1 MMLRFFSTVFGG
13 LAAFICT
20 AQTYPQNYFRNPL
33 NIPMEL
39 VANMGEIRSNHWHMG
54 LDIRTQRRENLPV
67 HAAADGYIARVLVEP
82 GGFGQAIYINH
93 PNGLTTLYAHL
104 NSFFPAL
111 AQYVKQQQYARE
123 SWKVNLHLPPDLFPV
138 KKGQLIA
145 LSGNTGGSQGPHVHF
160 EIRDTQTEKCLN
172 PLLFNFPVA
181 DAVAPSILR
190 LALYD
195 RNKST
200 YSQTPQLVGL
210 KKTGTRYTLASGNV
224 LKVGSDKISFA
235 LGTVDMLSGST
246 NPIGVYC
253 AEIFLDEKPV
263 SQFRLDNIGYDESR
277 YINAQLDYPHKARG
291 GASLQHLSPLPGATA
306 VAYNLMNGDGLIQLK
321 DETVHS
327 IVIQVQDAHKN
338 TSRIQFDVQY
348 DARLAKTSSPTE
360 TKKLLPNN
368 VNVFEESQFELF
380 TSEATL
386 YDTVEVSYDNTG
398 AIAAGAVSA
407 AHRFLSPSIPAHDA
421 FTVRIKPLADLPEE
435 QKNKVVI
442 KNTSGSRTYV
452 QKAEWQNGW
461 LAARF
466 RQFGSFQAFVDTIPP
481 TVNAPATDL
490 SRAGRISFTPTDNFN
505 SIKSFRA
512 ELNGQ
517 WLRFTNDKGR
527 TWIYTFD
534 EKFPRGNHELKVI
547 VEDEVGNVTTKV
559 WKVRR

>member
-1 MMLRFFSTVFGG
+1 MIMMLRFFSTVFGG

-200 YSQTPQLVGL
+200 YSQTPQ
-210 KKTGTRYTLASGNV
+210 
-224 LKVGSDKISFA
+224 
-235 LGTVDMLSGST
+235 
-246 NPIGVYC
+246 
-253 AEIFLDEKPV
+253 
-263 SQFRLDNIGYDESR
+263 
-277 YINAQLDYPHKARG
+277 
-291 GASLQHLSPLPGATA
+291 
-306 VAYNLMNGDGLIQLK
+306 
-321 DETVHS
+321 
-327 IVIQVQDAHKN
+327 
-338 TSRIQFDVQY
+338 
-348 DARLAKTSSPTE
+348 
-360 TKKLLPNN
+360 
-368 VNVFEESQFELF
+368 
-380 TSEATL
+380 
-386 YDTVEVSYDNTG
+386 
-398 AIAAGAVSA
+398 
-407 AHRFLSPSIPAHDA
+407 
-421 FTVRIKPLADLPEE
+421 
-435 QKNKVVI
+435 
-442 KNTSGSRTYV
+442 
-452 QKAEWQNGW
+452 
-461 LAARF
+461 
-466 RQFGSFQAFVDTIPP
+466 
-481 TVNAPATDL
+481 
-490 SRAGRISFTPTDNFN
+490 
-505 SIKSFRA
+505 
-512 ELNGQ
+512 
-517 WLRFTNDKGR
+517 
-527 TWIYTFD
+527 
-534 EKFPRGNHELKVI
+534 
-547 VEDEVGNVTTKV
+547 
-559 WKVRR
+559 